1 MFERI
6 FVHALRSDSQEGQ
19 NLTDRFFYATQ
30 RDTFRA
36 QTAKRNSRD
45 ADRMTNSSG

>member
-19 NLTDRFFYATQ
+19 NLTDRFFYATP
-30 RDTFRA
+30 A
-36 QTAKRNSRD
+36 GHLPS
-45 ADRMTNSSG
+45 TNGKTQ